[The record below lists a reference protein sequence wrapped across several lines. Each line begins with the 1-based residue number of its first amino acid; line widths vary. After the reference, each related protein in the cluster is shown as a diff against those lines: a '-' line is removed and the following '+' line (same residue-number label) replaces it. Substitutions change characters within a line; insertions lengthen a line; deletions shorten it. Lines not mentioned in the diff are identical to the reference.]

1 MYQFSRAFKLIT
13 MIQNKGTAYKE
24 FIEFLYGET
33 PPADHNFLARVDPSV
48 VTETIKSDAYDDA
61 VRFEE
66 NPNLNASIGFLIEYP
81 FHYYIYKNIYP
92 HLPESEF
99 IIDAVWIRRN
109 VKNWAELLEGFTKFL
124 NDEKVRFRVFHA
136 GLDANEF
143 FKNYQILVANTN
155 KPVLDLPCNRNKK
168 KVRVMYGHSKDLW
181 NFGPWSRRFDLALV
195 YGPYSHKYVRNYT
208 HSVIVGNARLDGW
221 FSKEANQGARDA
233 LKIQLDP
240 HKKTILYLPT
250 HGNLCSLEFIQA
262 SIPKLLTD
270 YNLLIKPHQLT
281 LYADTERLER
291 FRRSIENYPETK
303 NIIWVD
309 DFADLV
315 DLFAV
320 SDVVISDNSGAIFD
334 AILTD
339 KPIVLLDALADQ
351 FFEKEMWDVEKRSK
365 DAWNIP
371 LTYPDSIEQ
380 RIKSD
385 PRMRI
390 GETVRDIQ
398 ELPDAVSRALLN
410 IDQETIRRKRIKE
423 IIFSYRDGSSGQ
435 RSAQAIKTLL
445 TAWRPEKTFLA
456 LQAEMEVVRET
467 VYLQEEITR
476 LRGVLRSYFSLLPF
490 YEENDELNA
499 VEFSV
504 VIPTFNNCESLE
516 ETLNSLAGQKGVDV
530 FSFEIIIVDDGS
542 SDATAEVMREF
553 TQKHPRHKILYLKYA
568 KNRGA
573 GFARNVG
580 ISRARGNLVAFTDDD
595 CIVPAD
601 WLSNFNKDFE
611 ENREVAGVGGWHQ
624 WHKTQSTKKLSAI
637 GRYLAWQVSPMEKL
651 PNKSFRW
658 AETNICGNTSNVCY
672 RKSVLKKVGGFSHY
686 YPAATGE
693 DAELAIRIH
702 KARLQLLYLPRMVMH
717 KKNYF
722 LRGFIKNNLLRGL
735 ADYITVKIHPDYNYV
750 YNLSGWNGFFVSC
763 KTLIHIFSSKFGAAP
778 LRLPDKFLFAGI
790 SLVMNFCLAT
800 GKYSTAL
807 KILKKRADSK

>member
-1 MYQFSRAFKLIT
+1 MYQFSKAFKLIT
-13 MIQNKGTAYKE
+13 TIQNKRTTYKE
-24 FIEFLYGET
+24 FVEFLYGET
-33 PPADHNFLARVDPSV
+33 PPADHNFLARVDLSA

-66 NPNLNASIGFLIEYP
+66 NPNSGATIGFLIEYP

-92 HLPESEF
+92 YLPESEF

-109 VKNWAELLEGFTKFL
+109 VKNWAELVERFTKFL
-124 NDEKVRFRVFHA
+124 HAEKVRFRVFHA
-136 GLDANEF
+136 GLDADEF
-143 FKNYQILVANTN
+143 FKDYQILVANAN
-155 KPVLDLPCNRNKK
+155 KPVLGLSCNQNKK

-181 NFGPWSRRFDLALV
+181 NFGPWSRVFDLALV

-233 LKIQLDP
+233 LKKQLDP
-240 HKKTILYLPT
+240 RKKTILYLPT

-262 SIPKLLTD
+262 SLPKLLTD
-270 YNLLIKPHQLT
+270 YNLIIKPHQLT
-281 LYADTERLER
+281 LYADPERLDK
-291 FRRSIENYPETK
+291 FRESLADHPETK

-315 DLFAV
+315 DLLAV
-320 SDVVISDNSGAIFD
+320 SAVVISDNSGAIFD
-334 AILTD
+334 AVLTD
-339 KPIVLLDALADQ
+339 KPIVLLDTLSDQ
-351 FFEKEMWDVEKRSK
+351 FFEKEIWDVEKRSK

-380 RIKSD
+380 RVKSD

-398 ELPDAVSRALLN
+398 ELPDAVSCALLN
-410 IDQETIRRKRIKE
+410 IDRETVRRKRIKE
-423 IIFSYRDGSSGQ
+423 IVFSYQDGSSGR
-435 RSAQAIKTLL
+435 RSARAIIALL
-445 TAWRPEKTFLA
+445 TARSPEKTFLA
-456 LQAEMEVVRET
+456 LQAEMEIVRET

-504 VIPTFNNCESLE
+504 IIPTFNNCESLK

-530 FSFEIIIVDDGS
+530 SAFEIIIVDDGS
-542 SDATAEVMREF
+542 SDATAEVVRRF
-553 TQKHPRHKILYLKYA
+553 IHRHPRYKILYLKCA

-573 GFARNVG
+573 GFARNIG
-580 ISRARGNLVAFTDDD
+580 ISRARGDLVAFTDDD
-595 CIVPAD
+595 CIVPSD
-601 WLSNFNKDFE
+601 WLANFKKDFD
-611 ENREVAGVGGWHQ
+611 ENPEVAGVGGWHQ
-624 WHKTQSTKKLSAI
+624 WQPAASAKKLSAI
-637 GRYLAWQVSPMEKL
+637 GRYLAWQVSPMERF

-702 KARLQLLYLPRMVMH
+702 KAKFQLLYLPRMVMH

-750 YNLSGWNGFFVSC
+750 YNISGWNGFFVSC
-763 KTLIHIFSSKFGAAP
+763 KTLIHIFSSKFGAVP

-807 KILKKRADSK
+807 NVLKKRADSI